1 MRKAVIL
8 GLVVIFGVLT
18 ISAVALAD
26 RGKGKGNGNGK
37 NFSARLN
44 GWEED
49 PSQVTTGTG
58 RFRATA
64 VAGPPQRIDF
74 TLSYENLEGTN
85 VVQAH
90 IHIGSR
96 HESGAI
102 SAWLCGGTT
111 QPACPAGPSAS
122 ITGTIEAADITASGA
137 PQGVEAGNFADLLR
151 AMRKGETY
159 ANVHTAPRA
168 PGGEIRGQVK
178 KGGKG
183 VRNDDDDDDDDD

>member
-1 MRKAVIL
+1 MRKAVLL
-8 GLVVIFGVLT
+8 GLVVIFGVLA

-26 RGKGKGNGNGK
+26 RGKGKSNGNGK

-64 VAGPPQRIDF
+64 NTTSIAFELR
-74 TLSYENLEGTN
+74 YENLEGTN

-96 HESGAI
+96 HESGGIA
-102 SAWLCGGTT
+102 AWLCGGTT
-111 QPACPAGPSAS
+111 QPACPAGPTRDSHRDDRGDRHRRDHAHQP
-122 ITGTIEAADITASGA
+122 GHRGRR
-137 PQGVEAGNFADLLR
+137 LR
-151 AMRKGETY
+151 RP
-159 ANVHTAPRA
+159 APRDA
-168 PGGEIRGQVK
+168 QGRGLRERPH
-178 KGGKG
+178 GPA
-183 VRNDDDDDDDDD
+183 RTRR

>member
-1 MRKAVIL
+1 MRKVVIL
-8 GLVVIFGVLT
+8 GLAVMLGVLGV
-18 ISAVALAD
+18 SAVALAD

-37 NFSARLN
+37 HFSAKLN

-49 PSQVTTGTG
+49 PSQVTTGRG
-58 RFRATA
+58 SFKARVVSAT
-64 VAGPPQRIDF
+64 QIDF
-74 TLSYENLEGTN
+74 TLKYRNLEDTN

-96 HESGAI
+96 HETGGI

-111 QPACPAGPSAS
+111 QPACPAGPTA
-122 ITGTIEAADITASGA
+122 TVNGTIEAADITGPAG
-137 PQGVEAGNFADLLR
+137 QGVEPGNFADLLR

-168 PGGEIRGQVK
+168 PGGEIRGQIR
-178 KGGKG
+178 GKHDH
-183 VRNDDDDDDDDD
+183 DD

>member
-1 MRKAVIL
+1 MRKAVLL
-8 GLVVIFGVLT
+8 GLVVIFGVLAV
-18 ISAVALAD
+18 SAVALAD

-64 VAGPPQRIDF
+64 NTTSIAFELR
-74 TLSYENLEGTN
+74 YEDLEGTN
-85 VVQAH
+85 VAQAH

-96 HESGAI
+96 HESGGIA
-102 SAWLCGGTT
+102 AWLCGGTT
-111 QPACPAGPSAS
+111 HPACPAGPTATV
-122 ITGTIEAADITASGA
+122 TGTIEANDIVVTT
-137 PQGVEAGNFADLLR
+137 PINQGIEPGDFAGLLR
-151 AMRKGETY
+151 AMRKREAY
-159 ANVHTAPRA
+159 VNVHTVPRA
-168 PGGEIRGQVK
+168 PGGEVRGQVK

-183 VRNDDDDDDDDD
+183 VRNGDDDDDDDDD

>member
-1 MRKAVIL
+1 MRKVVLL
-8 GLVVIFGVLT
+8 GLVVMFGVLG

-44 GWEED
+44 GWEEV

-64 VAGPPQRIDF
+64 VNTTRIDF
-74 TLSYENLEGTN
+74 VLSYEALEGPASA
-85 VVQAH
+85 AH

-96 HESGAI
+96 HENGGV
-102 SAWLCGGTT
+102 SAGLCGVPT
-111 QPACPAGPSAS
+111 QPPCPAGPNAS
-122 ITGTIEAADITASGA
+122 ITGTIEANDIIGPTG
-137 PQGVEAGNFADLLR
+137 QGVEPGNFADLLR

-159 ANVHTAPRA
+159 ANVHTTGRA
-168 PGGEIRGQVK
+168 PDGEVRGQIK

-183 VRNDDDDDDDDD
+183 VRNGNGGDDDDD

>member
-1 MRKAVIL
+1 MRKAVLL
-8 GLVVIFGVLT
+8 GLVVIFGVLAV
-18 ISAVALAD
+18 SAVALAD
-26 RGKGKGNGNGK
+26 RGKGKGNGNK

-64 VAGPPQRIDF
+64 INTTRIDF
-74 TLSYENLEGTN
+74 VLSYENLEGTN
-85 VVQAH
+85 VAQAH

-102 SAWLCGGTT
+102 SAFLCGPPT
-111 QPACPAGPSAS
+111 QPPCPPGPNGQV
-122 ITGTIEAADITASGA
+122 TGTIEANDIVASGA
-137 PQGVEAGNFADLLR
+137 AQGVEPGNFADLLR

-168 PGGEIRGQVK
+168 PGGEIRGQIK

-183 VRNDDDDDDDDD
+183 VRGDDDDDDDD